1 MSGALQLFAWLLCF
15 VLILSNFNYSRQL
28 QETTTTKTDIRT
40 HIIRTMYNKRKKRK
54 CEVIR
59 SNKKNDEDDDDDV
72 GIGTGEMWWQQ
83 SEFYSFVCCY
93 ITFCF
98 EFFSLLVS
106 IDIFVFFAIFFLFLG
121 NFCVFCCF
129 FLFFG

>member
-1 MSGALQLFAWLLCF
+1 MSSALQLFAWLLCF

-28 QETTTTKTDIRT
+28 QDTTTTKTDIRT

-121 NFCVFCCF
+121 NFWVFCCF